1 MWQVFAAGHC
11 HYVGIAS
18 AYFVAHTRV
27 MINLISIIWLALFS
41 HHLLAQATIQSNAQL
56 DLNKQILIERAQN
69 WVAEQQQIDV
79 EQVEIVALD
88 RRLKVPNCDSPHHF
102 SFPFTSSQKTLLVQ
116 CPDNDWRVFIRVKM
130 QAQIEGFVYRRD
142 MQAQEPL
149 GAADIVKT
157 TIKGSNSG
165 LMQGLENLATGTDSY
180 NLTMAVKAGE
190 AVAKRHLVKSTIV
203 FRLNRAILT
212 GERIRYTDVSAIPV
226 GLSSTAI
233 DQRFPQRLLRQAIA
247 VRDLNVGDRLS
258 RRDFKVKNRAMRTTT
273 NISRGQKLTAEN
285 TQLETFYGKLPKDAL
300 LSRQDIVQM
309 EAIRGIRS
317 GQVLRLSDVR
327 PAAMINK
334 GDNVILTVGSGL
346 LSISVTMTA
355 LENGKM
361 DQQIAL
367 LNPESGETVRA
378 LVTGPGQ
385 ASGL

>member
-1 MWQVFAAGHC
+1 
-11 HYVGIAS
+11 
-18 AYFVAHTRV
+18 

-41 HHLLAQATIQSNAQL
+41 HHLFAQATIQSNAQL
-56 DLNKQILIERAQN
+56 DLNKQILIERAQI

-88 RRLKVPNCDSPHHF
+88 RRLKVPSCDSPHRF

-116 CPDNDWRVFIRVKM
+116 CPDNDWRVFIRVKTL
-130 QAQIEGFVYRRD
+130 AQMEGFVYRRD

-149 GAADIVKT
+149 REDDIVKT
-157 TIKGSNSG
+157 TIKGTSSG

-190 AVAKRHLVKSTIV
+190 AVAKRHLVKSTVV
-203 FRLNRAILT
+203 FRLNRAILA
-212 GERIRYTDVSAIPV
+212 GEPIRYADVSPIPV

-233 DQRFPQRLLRQAIA
+233 DQRFPRRLLKQAIA
-247 VRDLNVGDRLS
+247 VRDLNAGDRLS

-273 NISRGQKLTAEN
+273 NISRGQKLNAEN

-300 LSRQDIVQM
+300 LSTQDIVQM